1 MGMCD
6 FPTGYYPPGQL
17 SKNHGSTDRQHL
29 VQSEYKKQKC
39 SKSGKSRIYAK
50 INKHPPPEIS

>member
-17 SKNHGSTDRQHL
+17 SKIHGNTDRQHL
-29 VQSEYKKQKC
+29 VSRESVQETEKWRKQIL
-39 SKSGKSRIYAK
+39 SKDKQASTL
-50 INKHPPPEIS
+50 